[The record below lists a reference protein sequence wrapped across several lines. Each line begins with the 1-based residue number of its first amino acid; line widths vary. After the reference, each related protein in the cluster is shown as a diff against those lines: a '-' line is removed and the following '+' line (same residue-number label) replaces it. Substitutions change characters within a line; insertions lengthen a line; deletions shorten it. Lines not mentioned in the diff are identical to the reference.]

1 MVEHATITNMPP
13 IDGLW
18 VPGDVSVT
26 YSCVP
31 GFYLENPD
39 NNAAECGYD
48 FQNVTEDYAGNE
60 VDLVTAIWTGQE
72 KIRCMPGQLDV
83 SQNYFCVTFNRSS
96 QCEIIYCLPL
106 I

>member
-13 IDGLW
+13 SKALW

-31 GFYLENPD
+31 GFYLANPD
-39 NNAAECGYD
+39 NNAAECDYNI
-48 FQNVTEDYAGNE
+48 QNVTEDISGNE

-72 KIRCMPGQLDV
+72 KIRCLAGQLDV

-96 QCEIIYCLPL
+96 QCEIIYC
-106 I
+106 

>member
-26 YSCVP
+26 CVP

-39 NNAAECGYD
+39 NIAAECGYD
-48 FQNVTEDYAGNE
+48 FQNVTVDYAGNE

-72 KIRCMPGQLDV
+72 KIRCLAGQLDV
-83 SQNYFCVTFNRSS
+83 SQNYFCVTFNRSF
-96 QCEIIYCLPL
+96 QCEIIYC
-106 I
+106 

>member
-18 VPGDVSVT
+18 VPGNVSVT

-72 KIRCMPGQLDV
+72 KIRCLAGQLDV

-96 QCEIIYCLPL
+96 QCEIIYC
-106 I
+106 